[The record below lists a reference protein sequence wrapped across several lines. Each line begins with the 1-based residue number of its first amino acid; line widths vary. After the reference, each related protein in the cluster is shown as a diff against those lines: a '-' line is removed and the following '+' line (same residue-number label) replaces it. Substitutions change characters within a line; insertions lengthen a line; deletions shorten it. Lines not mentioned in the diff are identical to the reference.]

1 MKIIH
6 IIPNLLK
13 GGAER
18 IALNICNEIS
28 TRSEH
33 EVLLITFQPDNAY
46 TFLTQSIPWKVIPSD
61 VVPSISGKMRV
72 NVNELQRTIEEFKP
86 DIIHAHLFKT
96 IMVLSQVDYNSAHYF
111 IHFHDNMYQFEHF
124 SLGKCFSK
132 KMWTDWYER
141 RLVLQSFRQKNVSAI
156 TISNETE
163 RYARNVLP
171 STIEVYKLLN
181 AIDRKRFFSEVTHKA
196 SNRMVIIGSLVDK
209 KNQLLAIQVL
219 SALIQR
225 GINVS
230 LDLVGDGVNRRALE
244 DYVFEHQLTESVT
257 FHGNVDY
264 PEKILKEASIYL
276 HTAKIESFGLVLVE
290 AMAAGLPIVCTNGGG
305 NKDLIV
311 EGKNGF
317 LVDEFDADLLADKVE
332 LLIRNPEKRIKMA
345 KNAQVFSKQFDI
357 SEYSDRLIEL
367 YTSKLLQ

>member
-96 IMVLSQVDYNSAHYF
+96 IMVLSQINYTSALYF
-111 IHFHDNMYQFEHF
+111 IHFHNAMHQLAPL
-124 SLGKCFSK
+124 SPSKCLNK
-132 KMWTDWYER
+132 QMWTDWYER
-141 RLVLQSFRQKNVSAI
+141 RLVLKSFRQKRISAI
-156 TISNETE
+156 AISDDTE
-163 RYARNVLP
+163 RYARKVLP

-181 AIDRKRFFSEVTHKA
+181 AIDRKRFFSEVSEKT
-196 SNRMVIIGSLVDK
+196 SNRLVMVGSLLEN

-219 SALIQR
+219 SSLIRR
-225 GINVS
+225 GIDVS

-244 DYVFEHQLTESVT
+244 DYVSEHQLMESVT

-332 LLIRNPEKRIKMA
+332 LLIRNPEKRIEMA